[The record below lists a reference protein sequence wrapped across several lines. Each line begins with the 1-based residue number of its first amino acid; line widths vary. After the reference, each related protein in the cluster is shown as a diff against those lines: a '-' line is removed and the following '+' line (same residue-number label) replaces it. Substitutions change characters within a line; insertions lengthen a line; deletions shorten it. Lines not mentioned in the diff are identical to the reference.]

1 MIELPC
7 KICKGP
13 HRQDWSQIVMN
24 AWPMGDI
31 SLAPV
36 APWWPGMPM
45 PDIPNMTPMVCVPD
59 FTNPELSELSEL
71 KIDSAKLAETE
82 VPWGLEK
89 DGAVFLDMDQ

>member
-1 MIELPC
+1 M
-7 KICKGP
+7 
-13 HRQDWSQIVMN
+13 V

-36 APWWPGMPM
+36 APWWPGMPGM

-82 VPWGLEK
+82 APWGLEK
-89 DGAVFLDMDQ
+89 DGNWRNFLDMDQ

>member
-1 MIELPC
+1 M
-7 KICKGP
+7 
-13 HRQDWSQIVMN
+13 
-24 AWPMGDI
+24 
-31 SLAPV
+31 
-36 APWWPGMPM
+36 PGM

-89 DGAVFLDMDQ
+89 DGN